1 MRGGSDICVDHC
13 VPEIARYV
21 SFGKAQARGH
31 WCSHEDRSTSRLQ
44 FRCIESCVKFARC
57 ASRQARRSWVL
68 AGRRLGNCARGEK
81 KARQRSTGAPACAM
95 PCEERGTGSCGGAK
109 IHRIYTNAPAFKSQ
123 KATPIPALL
132 LTRPLAVVEPRQSRP
147 VHP

>member
-21 SFGKAQARGH
+21 SLGKAQARGH

-81 KARQRSTGAPACAM
+81 KAVKRCTATGAPGPLRHAVRNAEPEVAAAQKYIGFIQM
-95 PCEERGTGSCGGAK
+95 LRHSS
-109 IHRIYTNAPAFKSQ
+109 HRKR
-123 KATPIPALL
+123 L
-132 LTRPLAVVEPRQSRP
+132 QSLRYC
-147 VHP
+147 